1 MERRLAAIL
10 AADMVGYSRLIEADE
25 IGTLERQ
32 KVHRAELIDPA
43 IDRHHGRIV
52 KEMGDG
58 YLVEFPSVVEAVQ
71 CALEIQRSLLE
82 READRP
88 ADLKIIYRIG
98 INLGDVIIEDGDV
111 FGGGVNVASRL
122 EAIAPPGGICISG
135 TAYDTIHSK
144 QIFDFRSLGDIE
156 VKNIKQPIRAYEVL
170 LEPGTVGTI
179 APMPHLRA
187 RRRKWFGITIAV
199 VLLLAS
205 GGGVGWWIDR
215 PEFEPADPTK
225 YAFEMPD
232 KPSIA
237 VLPFDNLSAE
247 ADQDYFTEGLTEDII
262 TSLSTFPNLFVI
274 ARSSTSKF
282 KDQTA
287 DIRNVAEDLG
297 VRYILAGSVRRS
309 GDTIRINTQLIDAL
323 SGRHIWAEKYDRD
336 LVDIF
341 ELQDEITQ
349 EVTSRLASNIVEAE
363 FLKYTRGGTRSVVAY
378 DFFLRG
384 WQAIQA
390 VNPKSND
397 KAEQLFRKAIEA
409 DPGYARAH
417 AGLALTGGN
426 KVQFGW
432 GGSDLDA
439 EHAIE
444 LAKRAVE
451 LDPGDWFTRRIK
463 AVLLRYQGDIDQ
475 AIEAYEQ
482 SLARGPSNPD
492 TLMSLAF
499 SHALA
504 GHGADAVRYSISAM
518 RLNPYPPPWYH
529 SFQGISYY
537 IDGQF
542 DKAIASLRQF
552 QSQNPRFFLSYFW
565 LAMAYAQIG
574 DLEKSHKEREQLYKL
589 RPDITANAVLRS
601 NHARGTARDMI
612 YDGAVKAGITLG
624 ADEN

>member
-144 QIFDFRSLGDIE
+144 QTFGFKSLGKLE
-156 VKNIKQPIRAYEVL
+156 VKNIEQPIRAYEVL
-170 LEPGTVGTI
+170 LERDAVGTI
-179 APMPHLRA
+179 SSMPLLGA
-187 RRRKWFGITIAV
+187 RRRKWFGMTVAGI
-199 VLLLAS
+199 LLLAS
-205 GGGVGWWIDR
+205 GGAWWWIDR
-215 PEFEPADPTK
+215 PEFEPADPSK

-237 VLPFDNLSAE
+237 VLPFDSLSDE
-247 ADQDYFTEGLTEDII
+247 EDQDYFTEGLTEDII
-262 TSLSTFPNLFVI
+262 TTLSTFPNLFVI

-282 KDQTA
+282 KDQAA
-287 DIRNVAEDLG
+287 DIRNVAQDLG
-297 VRYILAGSVRRS
+297 VRYILEGSARRS
-309 GDTIRINTQLIDAL
+309 GDTIRINAQLIDAL
-323 SGRHIWAEKYDRD
+323 SGRHIWAEKYDRN
-336 LVDIF
+336 LGDIF
-341 ELQDEITQ
+341 ELQDEITE

-384 WQAIQA
+384 WQAIQSI
-390 VNPKSND
+390 NPKSND
-397 KAEQLFRKAIEA
+397 KADQLFRQAIEA
-409 DPGYARAH
+409 DPDYARAH
-417 AGLALTGGN
+417 AGLALAGGN
-426 KVQFGW
+426 KVRFGW
-432 GGSDLDA
+432 GGSDRDA
-439 EHAIE
+439 DLAIE
-444 LAKRAVE
+444 LADRAIM
-451 LDPGDWFTRRIK
+451 LDPDDWFARRIK
-463 AVLLRYQGDIDQ
+463 AILLRYRGDIDR
-475 AIEAYEQ
+475 AIESYEQ
-482 SLARGPSNPD
+482 ALARGPNNPD

-504 GHGADAVRYSISAM
+504 GHGPDAVRYSKSAM

-529 SFQGISYY
+529 SFQGIAYY
-537 IDGQF
+537 VDGQF
-542 DKAIASLRQF
+542 DEALASFTQF

-565 LAMAYAQIG
+565 LALAYAQIG
-574 DLEKSHKEREQLYKL
+574 NLEKSHKEREQLYKL
-589 RPDITANAVLRS
+589 RPDITTKAVLAR

-624 ADEN
+624 ENGT